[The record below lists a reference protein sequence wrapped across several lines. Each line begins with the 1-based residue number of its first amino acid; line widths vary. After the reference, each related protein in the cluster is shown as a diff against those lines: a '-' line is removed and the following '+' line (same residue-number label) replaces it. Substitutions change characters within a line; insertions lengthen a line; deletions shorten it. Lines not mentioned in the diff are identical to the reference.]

1 MMLNKVAILSPGAMG
16 HAVGRVLAEHGV
28 DIMTCLAG
36 RSERTHRLASAAGF
50 TEIPT
55 LEDLVCEADLVLS
68 ILVPVDAEAIACQLA
83 GALKATGA
91 QPYIADCNAISPMR
105 SAKIETIIQS
115 AGGRFIDASIIGP
128 PPGQGA
134 PPRFYVSGI
143 HAEVMLPLDGK
154 GIVVKSLGDIV
165 GRASGIKMCYA
176 ALTKGTSTLQV
187 ALLTAAESMG
197 LTEELRQELAY
208 SQATA
213 LQSMES
219 TIPRLPPNAHRWVG
233 EMEEIASTFAH
244 VGVTSHFHLGAA
256 AIYRLLE
263 ATSFANESPETIDP
277 DRTLA
282 RTIEA
287 AVAQLPRECESQLE
301 EGAGSNTTAGERLK

>member
-1 MMLNKVAILSPGAMG
+1 MTLNKVAILSPGAMG

-28 DIMTCLAG
+28 DIITCLAG

-68 ILVPVDAEAIACQLA
+68 ILVPVDAEASACQLA

-105 SAKIETIIQS
+105 SAKIEAVIQS

-134 PPRFYVSGI
+134 PPRFYVSGT
-143 HAEVMLPLDGK
+143 HAEAMLPLDGK
-154 GIVVKSLGDIV
+154 GIVVKSLGEII

-208 SQATA
+208 SQAAA

-233 EMEEIASTFAH
+233 EMEEIASTFAK

-256 AIYRLLE
+256 AIYRLLQ
-263 ATSFANESPETIDP
+263 ATSFATESPETIDP

-287 AVAQLPRECESQLE
+287 AVAQLPCECESHPE
-301 EGAGSNTTAGERLK
+301 EGTGSNTAGERLK

>member
-1 MMLNKVAILSPGAMG
+1 MTLNKVAILSPGAMG

-50 TEIPT
+50 TEMPT

-68 ILVPVDAEAIACQLA
+68 ILVPGDAEAIACQLA

-154 GIVVKSLGDIV
+154 GIVVKSLGETI

-208 SQATA
+208 SQAAA

-219 TIPRLPPNAHRWVG
+219 TIPRLPSNAHRWVG
-233 EMEEIASTFAH
+233 EMEEIASTFAQ

-256 AIYRLLE
+256 AIYRLLQ
-263 ATSFANESPETIDP
+263 ATSFAHESPETIDP

-287 AVAQLPRECESQLE
+287 AVAQLPRECESRPE
-301 EGAGSNTTAGERLK
+301 EGTDSNTAGEKLK

>member
-1 MMLNKVAILSPGAMG
+1 MTLNKVAILSPGAMG

-28 DIMTCLAG
+28 DIITCLAG

-68 ILVPVDAEAIACQLA
+68 ILVPVDAEASACQLA

-105 SAKIETIIQS
+105 SAKIEAVIQS

-134 PPRFYVSGI
+134 PPRFYVSGT
-143 HAEVMLPLDGK
+143 HAEAMLPLDGK
-154 GIVVKSLGDIV
+154 GIVVKSLGEII

-208 SQATA
+208 SQAAA

-233 EMEEIASTFAH
+233 EMEEIASTFAK

-256 AIYRLLE
+256 AIYRLLQ

-277 DRTLA
+277 GRTLA

-287 AVAQLPRECESQLE
+287 AVAQLPRECESHPE
-301 EGAGSNTTAGERLK
+301 EGTGSNTAGERLK

>member
-1 MMLNKVAILSPGAMG
+1 MTLNKVAILSPGAMG

-28 DIMTCLAG
+28 DIITCLAG

-68 ILVPVDAEAIACQLA
+68 ILVPVDAEASACQLA

-105 SAKIETIIQS
+105 SAKIEAVIQS

-134 PPRFYVSGI
+134 PPRFYVSGT
-143 HAEVMLPLDGK
+143 HAEAMLPLDGK
-154 GIVVKSLGDIV
+154 GIVVKSLGEII

-208 SQATA
+208 SQAAA

-233 EMEEIASTFAH
+233 EMEEIASTFAK

-256 AIYRLLE
+256 AIYRLLQ

-287 AVAQLPRECESQLE
+287 AVAQLPCECESRPE
-301 EGAGSNTTAGERLK
+301 EGTGSNTAGERLK

>member
-1 MMLNKVAILSPGAMG
+1 MTLNKVAILSPGAMG

-50 TEIPT
+50 TEMPT

-154 GIVVKSLGDIV
+154 GIVVKSLGETI

-208 SQATA
+208 SQAAA

-219 TIPRLPPNAHRWVG
+219 TIPRLPSNAHRWVG
-233 EMEEIASTFAH
+233 EMEEIASTFAQ

-256 AIYRLLE
+256 AIYRLLQ
-263 ATSFANESPETIDP
+263 ATSFAHESPETIDP

-287 AVAQLPRECESQLE
+287 AVAQLPRECESRPE
-301 EGAGSNTTAGERLK
+301 EGTDSNTAGEKLK

>member
-1 MMLNKVAILSPGAMG
+1 MTLEKIAILSPGAMG
-16 HAVGRVLAEHGV
+16 HAVGRVLAEHGM

-50 TEIPT
+50 TEMPT

-105 SAKIETIIQS
+105 SEKIETISQS

-134 PPRFYVSGI
+134 PPRFYVSGT
-143 HAEVMLPLDGK
+143 HAAVMLPLDGK
-154 GIVVKSLGDIV
+154 GIAVKSLGEIT

-208 SQATA
+208 SQAAT

-219 TIPRLPPNAHRWVG
+219 TIPRLPSNAHRWVG
-233 EMEEIASTFAH
+233 EMEEIASTFAK

-256 AIYRLLE
+256 AIYRLLQ

-287 AVAQLPRECESQLE
+287 AVAQLPRECESRPE
-301 EGAGSNTTAGERLK
+301 EGTGSNTAGEKFK

>member
-1 MMLNKVAILSPGAMG
+1 
-16 HAVGRVLAEHGV
+16 
-28 DIMTCLAG
+28 
-36 RSERTHRLASAAGF
+36 
-50 TEIPT
+50 
-55 LEDLVCEADLVLS
+55 
-68 ILVPVDAEAIACQLA
+68 
-83 GALKATGA
+83 
-91 QPYIADCNAISPMR
+91 
-105 SAKIETIIQS
+105 
-115 AGGRFIDASIIGP
+115 
-128 PPGQGA
+128 
-134 PPRFYVSGI
+134 
-143 HAEVMLPLDGK
+143 LDGK
-154 GIVVKSLGDIV
+154 GIAVKSLGETI

-208 SQATA
+208 SQAAA

-233 EMEEIASTFAH
+233 EMEEIASTFAK

-256 AIYRLLE
+256 AIYRLLQ

-277 DRTLA
+277 DRTLT

-287 AVAQLPRECESQLE
+287 AVAQLPRECESRPE
-301 EGAGSNTTAGERLK
+301 EGTGSNTAGEKFK

>member
-1 MMLNKVAILSPGAMG
+1 MTLNKVAILSPGAMG

-28 DIMTCLAG
+28 DIITCLAG

-68 ILVPVDAEAIACQLA
+68 ILVPVDAEASACQLA

-105 SAKIETIIQS
+105 SAKIEAVIQS

-128 PPGQGA
+128 PPEQGA
-134 PPRFYVSGI
+134 PPRFYVSGT
-143 HAEVMLPLDGK
+143 HAEAMLPLDGK
-154 GIVVKSLGDIV
+154 GIVVKSLGEII

-208 SQATA
+208 SQAAA

-233 EMEEIASTFAH
+233 EMEEIASTFAK

-256 AIYRLLE
+256 AIYRLLQ

-287 AVAQLPRECESQLE
+287 AVAQLPCECESRPE
-301 EGAGSNTTAGERLK
+301 EGTGSNTAGERLK

>member
-1 MMLNKVAILSPGAMG
+1 MTLNKVAILSPGAMG

-28 DIMTCLAG
+28 DIITCLAG

-83 GALKATGA
+83 GVLKATGA

-105 SAKIETIIQS
+105 SAKIEEIIQS
-115 AGGRFIDASIIGP
+115 AGGRFIDASIIGA
-128 PPGQGA
+128 PPGQGI

-154 GIVVKSLGDIV
+154 GIVVKSLGEII

-208 SQATA
+208 SQGAA

-233 EMEEIASTFAH
+233 EMEEIASTFAK

-256 AIYRLLE
+256 AIYRLLQ

-287 AVAQLPRECESQLE
+287 AVAQLPCECESRPE
-301 EGAGSNTTAGERLK
+301 EGAPSAAAGESLK

>member
-1 MMLNKVAILSPGAMG
+1 MTLEKIAILSPGAMG

-50 TEIPT
+50 TEMPT

-115 AGGRFIDASIIGP
+115 AGGKFIDASIIGP

-143 HAEVMLPLDGK
+143 HAAAMLPLDGK
-154 GIVVKSLGDIV
+154 GIAVKSLGEIT

-208 SQATA
+208 SQAAA

-233 EMEEIASTFAH
+233 EMEEIASTFAE

-256 AIYRLLE
+256 AIYRLLQ
-263 ATSFANESPETIDP
+263 ATSFAHESPETIDP
-277 DRTLA
+277 DRTLT

-287 AVAQLPRECESQLE
+287 AVAQLPRECESRPE
-301 EGAGSNTTAGERLK
+301 EGTGSNTAGEKFK

>member
-1 MMLNKVAILSPGAMG
+1 MTLNKVAILSPGAMG

-50 TEIPT
+50 TEMPT

-128 PPGQGA
+128 PPGQSA

-154 GIVVKSLGDIV
+154 GIVVKSLGETI

-208 SQATA
+208 SQAAA

-233 EMEEIASTFAH
+233 EMEEIASTFAE

-256 AIYRLLE
+256 AIYRLLQ

-287 AVAQLPRECESQLE
+287 AVAQLPRECESRPE
-301 EGAGSNTTAGERLK
+301 EGTDSNTAGERLK

>member
-1 MMLNKVAILSPGAMG
+1 MTLNKVAILSPGAMG

-28 DIMTCLAG
+28 DIITCLAG

-68 ILVPVDAEAIACQLA
+68 ILVPVDAEASACQLA

-105 SAKIETIIQS
+105 SAKIEAVIQS

-134 PPRFYVSGI
+134 PPRFYVSGT
-143 HAEVMLPLDGK
+143 HAEAMLPLDGK
-154 GIVVKSLGDIV
+154 GIVVKSLGEII

-208 SQATA
+208 SQTAA

-233 EMEEIASTFAH
+233 EMEEIASTFAE

-256 AIYRLLE
+256 AIYRLLQ

-287 AVAQLPRECESQLE
+287 AVAQLPCECESRPE
-301 EGAGSNTTAGERLK
+301 EGASSAAAGESLK

>member
-1 MMLNKVAILSPGAMG
+1 MTLNKVAILSPGAMG

-154 GIVVKSLGDIV
+154 GIVVKSLGETI

-208 SQATA
+208 SQAAA

-233 EMEEIASTFAH
+233 EMEEIASTFAQ

-263 ATSFANESPETIDP
+263 ATSFANESPETIDSQ
-277 DRTLA
+277 RTLA

-287 AVAQLPRECESQLE
+287 AVAQLPRECESHPE
-301 EGAGSNTTAGERLK
+301 EGAGSNTAGERLK

>member
-1 MMLNKVAILSPGAMG
+1 MTLEKIAILSPGAMG

-50 TEIPT
+50 TEMPT

-154 GIVVKSLGDIV
+154 GIVVKSLGETI

-208 SQATA
+208 SQAAA

-233 EMEEIASTFAH
+233 EMEEIASTFAE

-256 AIYRLLE
+256 AIYRLLQ

-287 AVAQLPRECESQLE
+287 AVAQLPRECESRPE
-301 EGAGSNTTAGERLK
+301 EGTDSNTAGERLK

>member
-1 MMLNKVAILSPGAMG
+1 MTLNKVAILSPGAMG

-50 TEIPT
+50 IEMPT

-128 PPGQGA
+128 PPGQSA

-154 GIVVKSLGDIV
+154 GIVVKSLGETI

-208 SQATA
+208 SQAAA

-233 EMEEIASTFAH
+233 EMEEIASTFAE

-256 AIYRLLE
+256 AIYRLLQ
-263 ATSFANESPETIDP
+263 ATSFANESPESIDP

-287 AVAQLPRECESQLE
+287 AVAQLPRECESRPE
-301 EGAGSNTTAGERLK
+301 EGTDSNTAGERLK

>member
-1 MMLNKVAILSPGAMG
+1 MTLNKVAILSPGAMG

-28 DIMTCLAG
+28 DIITCLAG

-50 TEIPT
+50 TEMPT

-68 ILVPVDAEAIACQLA
+68 ILVPVDAEASACQLA

-105 SAKIETIIQS
+105 SAKIEAVIQS

-134 PPRFYVSGI
+134 PPRFYVSGT
-143 HAEVMLPLDGK
+143 HAEAMLPLDGK
-154 GIVVKSLGDIV
+154 GIVVKSLGEII

-208 SQATA
+208 SQTAA

-233 EMEEIASTFAH
+233 EMEEIASTFAK

-256 AIYRLLE
+256 AIYRLLQ

-287 AVAQLPRECESQLE
+287 AVAQLPCECESRPE
-301 EGAGSNTTAGERLK
+301 EGASSAAAGESLK

>member
-1 MMLNKVAILSPGAMG
+1 MTLNKVAILSPGAMG

-36 RSERTHRLASAAGF
+36 RSERTHRLASVAGF
-50 TEIPT
+50 TEMPT

-115 AGGRFIDASIIGP
+115 TGGRFIDASIIGP
-128 PPGQGA
+128 PPGQSA

-154 GIVVKSLGDIV
+154 GIVVKSLGETI

-208 SQATA
+208 SQAAA

-233 EMEEIASTFAH
+233 EMEEIASTFAE

-256 AIYRLLE
+256 AIYRLLQ

-287 AVAQLPRECESQLE
+287 AVAQLPRECESRPE
-301 EGAGSNTTAGERLK
+301 EGTDSNTAGERLK

>member
-1 MMLNKVAILSPGAMG
+1 MTLNKVAILSPGAMG

-50 TEIPT
+50 TEMPT

-154 GIVVKSLGDIV
+154 GIVVKSLGETI

-208 SQATA
+208 SQAAA

-219 TIPRLPPNAHRWVG
+219 TIPRLPSNAHRWVG
-233 EMEEIASTFAH
+233 EMEEIASTFAQ

-256 AIYRLLE
+256 AIYRLLQ
-263 ATSFANESPETIDP
+263 ATSFAHESPETIDP

-287 AVAQLPRECESQLE
+287 AVAQLPRECESRPE
-301 EGAGSNTTAGERLK
+301 EGTDSNTAGERLK

>member
-1 MMLNKVAILSPGAMG
+1 MTLNKVAILSPGAMG

-28 DIMTCLAG
+28 DIITCLAG

-68 ILVPVDAEAIACQLA
+68 ILVPVDAEASACQLA

-105 SAKIETIIQS
+105 SAKIEAVIQS

-134 PPRFYVSGI
+134 PPRFYVSGT
-143 HAEVMLPLDGK
+143 HAEAMLPLDGK
-154 GIVVKSLGDIV
+154 GIVVKSLGEII

-208 SQATA
+208 SQGAA

-233 EMEEIASTFAH
+233 EMEEIASTFAK

-256 AIYRLLE
+256 AIYRLLQ

-287 AVAQLPRECESQLE
+287 AVAQLPCECESHPE
-301 EGAGSNTTAGERLK
+301 EGTGSNTAGESLK

>member
-1 MMLNKVAILSPGAMG
+1 MTLEKIAILSPGAMG
-16 HAVGRVLAEHGV
+16 HAVGRVLAEHGM

-36 RSERTHRLASAAGF
+36 RSERTHRLAGAAGF
-50 TEIPT
+50 TEMPT

-115 AGGRFIDASIIGP
+115 AGGKFIDASIIGP

-143 HAEVMLPLDGK
+143 HAAAMLPLDGK
-154 GIVVKSLGDIV
+154 GIAVKSLGEIT

-208 SQATA
+208 SQAAT

-219 TIPRLPPNAHRWVG
+219 TIPRLPSNAHRWVG
-233 EMEEIASTFAH
+233 EMEEIASTFAE

-256 AIYRLLE
+256 AIYRLLQ

-277 DRTLA
+277 DRTLT

-287 AVAQLPRECESQLE
+287 AVAQLPRECESRPE
-301 EGAGSNTTAGERLK
+301 EGTGSNTAGEKFK

>member
-1 MMLNKVAILSPGAMG
+1 MTLNKVAILSPGAMG

-154 GIVVKSLGDIV
+154 GIVVKSLGETI

-208 SQATA
+208 SQAAA

-233 EMEEIASTFAH
+233 EMEEIASTFAQ

-256 AIYRLLE
+256 AIYRLLQ
-263 ATSFANESPETIDP
+263 ATSFANESPETIDSQ
-277 DRTLA
+277 RTLA

-287 AVAQLPRECESQLE
+287 AVAQLPCECESRPE
-301 EGAGSNTTAGERLK
+301 EGAGSNTAGERLK

>member
-1 MMLNKVAILSPGAMG
+1 MG

-50 TEIPT
+50 IEMPT

-128 PPGQGA
+128 PPGQSA

-154 GIVVKSLGDIV
+154 GIVVKSLGETI

-208 SQATA
+208 SQAAA
-213 LQSMES
+213 LQNMES

-233 EMEEIASTFAH
+233 EMEEIASTFAE

-256 AIYRLLE
+256 AIYRLLQ
-263 ATSFANESPETIDP
+263 ATSFANESPESIDP

-287 AVAQLPRECESQLE
+287 AVAQLPRECESRPE
-301 EGAGSNTTAGERLK
+301 EGTDSNTAGERLK

>member
-1 MMLNKVAILSPGAMG
+1 MTLNKVAILSPGAMG

-154 GIVVKSLGDIV
+154 GIVVKSLGETI

-208 SQATA
+208 SQAAA

-233 EMEEIASTFAH
+233 EMEEIASTFAK

-263 ATSFANESPETIDP
+263 ATSFANESPETIDSQ
-277 DRTLA
+277 RTLA

-287 AVAQLPRECESQLE
+287 AVAQLPRECESRPE
-301 EGAGSNTTAGERLK
+301 EGTGSNTAGERLK

>member
-1 MMLNKVAILSPGAMG
+1 MTLEKVAILSPGAMG

-28 DIMTCLAG
+28 DIITCLAG

-50 TEIPT
+50 TEMPT

-115 AGGRFIDASIIGP
+115 AGGRFIDASIIGA

-134 PPRFYVSGI
+134 PPRFYVSGT

-154 GIVVKSLGDIV
+154 GIVVKSLGEII
-165 GRASGIKMCYA
+165 G
-176 ALTKGTSTLQV
+176 
-187 ALLTAAESMG
+187 
-197 LTEELRQELAY
+197 
-208 SQATA
+208 
-213 LQSMES
+213 
-219 TIPRLPPNAHRWVG
+219 PAHR
-233 EMEEIASTFAH
+233 
-244 VGVTSHFHLGAA
+244 
-256 AIYRLLE
+256 
-263 ATSFANESPETIDP
+263 
-277 DRTLA
+277 
-282 RTIEA
+282 
-287 AVAQLPRECESQLE
+287 C
-301 EGAGSNTTAGERLK
+301 

>member
-1 MMLNKVAILSPGAMG
+1 MTLNKVAILSPGAMG

-50 TEIPT
+50 IEMPT

-128 PPGQGA
+128 PPGQSA

-154 GIVVKSLGDIV
+154 GIVVKSLGETI

-208 SQATA
+208 SQAAA

-233 EMEEIASTFAH
+233 EMEEIASTFAE

-256 AIYRLLE
+256 AIYRLLQ

-287 AVAQLPRECESQLE
+287 AVAQLPRECESRPE
-301 EGAGSNTTAGERLK
+301 EGTDSNTAGERLK

>member
-1 MMLNKVAILSPGAMG
+1 MTLNKVAILSPGAMG

-154 GIVVKSLGDIV
+154 GIVVKSLGETI

-208 SQATA
+208 SQAAA

-233 EMEEIASTFAH
+233 EMEEIASTFAK

-263 ATSFANESPETIDP
+263 ATSFANESPETIDSQ
-277 DRTLA
+277 RTLA

-287 AVAQLPRECESQLE
+287 AVAQLPCECESRPE
-301 EGAGSNTTAGERLK
+301 EGAGSNTAGERLK

>member
-1 MMLNKVAILSPGAMG
+1 MTLNKVAILSPGAMG

-50 TEIPT
+50 TEMPT

-154 GIVVKSLGDIV
+154 GIVVKSLGETI

-208 SQATA
+208 SQAAA

-233 EMEEIASTFAH
+233 EMEEIASTFAE

-256 AIYRLLE
+256 AIYRLLQ
-263 ATSFANESPETIDP
+263 ATSFAHESPESIDP

-287 AVAQLPRECESQLE
+287 AVAQLPRECESRPE
-301 EGAGSNTTAGERLK
+301 EGTDSNTAGEKLK

>member
-1 MMLNKVAILSPGAMG
+1 MTLNKVAILSPGAMG

-154 GIVVKSLGDIV
+154 GIVVKSLGETI

-208 SQATA
+208 SQAAA

-233 EMEEIASTFAH
+233 EMEEIASTFAK

-263 ATSFANESPETIDP
+263 ATSFANESPETIDSQ
-277 DRTLA
+277 RTLA

-287 AVAQLPRECESQLE
+287 AVAQLPRECESHPE
-301 EGAGSNTTAGERLK
+301 EGAGSNTAGERLK

>member
-1 MMLNKVAILSPGAMG
+1 MTLNKVAILSPGAMG

-36 RSERTHRLASAAGF
+36 RSERTHRLASVAGF

-83 GALKATGA
+83 GALKATSA

-154 GIVVKSLGDIV
+154 GIVVKSLGETI

-208 SQATA
+208 SQAAA

-233 EMEEIASTFAH
+233 EMEEIASTFAE

-256 AIYRLLE
+256 AIYRLLQ

-287 AVAQLPRECESQLE
+287 AVAQLPRECESRPE
-301 EGAGSNTTAGERLK
+301 EGTDSNTAGERLK

>member
-1 MMLNKVAILSPGAMG
+1 MTLNKVAILSPGAMG

-36 RSERTHRLASAAGF
+36 RSERTHRLASVAGF
-50 TEIPT
+50 TEMPT

-128 PPGQGA
+128 PPGQSA

-154 GIVVKSLGDIV
+154 GIVVKSLGETI

-208 SQATA
+208 SQAAA
-213 LQSMES
+213 LQNMES

-233 EMEEIASTFAH
+233 EMEEIASTFAE

-256 AIYRLLE
+256 AIYRLLQ

-287 AVAQLPRECESQLE
+287 AVAQLPRECESRPE
-301 EGAGSNTTAGERLK
+301 EGTDSNTAGERLK

>member
-1 MMLNKVAILSPGAMG
+1 MTLNKVAILSPGAMG

-28 DIMTCLAG
+28 DIITCLAG

-68 ILVPVDAEAIACQLA
+68 ILVPVDAEASACQLA

-105 SAKIETIIQS
+105 SAKIEAVIQS

-134 PPRFYVSGI
+134 PPRFYVSGT
-143 HAEVMLPLDGK
+143 HAEAMLPLDGK
-154 GIVVKSLGDIV
+154 GIVVKSLGEII

-208 SQATA
+208 SQAAA

-233 EMEEIASTFAH
+233 EMEEIASTFAK

-256 AIYRLLE
+256 AIYRLLQ

-287 AVAQLPRECESQLE
+287 AVAQLPCECESRPE
-301 EGAGSNTTAGERLK
+301 EGASSAAAGESLK

>member
-1 MMLNKVAILSPGAMG
+1 MTLNKVAILSPGAMG

-28 DIMTCLAG
+28 DIITCLAG

-68 ILVPVDAEAIACQLA
+68 ILVPVDAEASACQLA

-105 SAKIETIIQS
+105 SAKIEAVIQS

-134 PPRFYVSGI
+134 PPRFYVSGT
-143 HAEVMLPLDGK
+143 HAEAMLPLDGK
-154 GIVVKSLGDIV
+154 GIVVKSLGEII

-208 SQATA
+208 SQAAA

-233 EMEEIASTFAH
+233 EMEEIASTFAK

-256 AIYRLLE
+256 AIYRLLQ

-287 AVAQLPRECESQLE
+287 AVAQLPCECESRPE
-301 EGAGSNTTAGERLK
+301 EGAPSAAAGESLK

>member
-1 MMLNKVAILSPGAMG
+1 MTLEKVAILSPGAMG

-28 DIMTCLAG
+28 DIITCLAG

-50 TEIPT
+50 TEMPT

-115 AGGRFIDASIIGP
+115 AGGRFIDASIIGA

-134 PPRFYVSGI
+134 PPRFYVSGT

-154 GIVVKSLGDIV
+154 GIVVKSLGEII

-208 SQATA
+208 SQAAA

-233 EMEEIASTFAH
+233 EMEEIASTFAQ

-287 AVAQLPRECESQLE
+287 AVAQLPRECESHSE
-301 EGAGSNTTAGERLK
+301 EGAGSNTAGERLK

>member
-1 MMLNKVAILSPGAMG
+1 MALDKVAILSPGAMG

-50 TEIPT
+50 KEMPT

-68 ILVPVDAEAIACQLA
+68 ILVPVDAEAIAYQLA
-83 GALKATGA
+83 SALKATGT

-134 PPRFYVSGI
+134 PPRFYVSGT
-143 HAEVMLPLDGK
+143 HAAVMLPLDGK
-154 GIVVKSLGDIV
+154 GIAVKSLGEIT

-208 SQATA
+208 SQAAT

-219 TIPRLPPNAHRWVG
+219 TIPRLPSNAHRWVG
-233 EMEEIASTFAH
+233 EMEEIASTFAK

-256 AIYRLLE
+256 AIYRLLQ

-277 DRTLA
+277 DRTLT

-287 AVAQLPRECESQLE
+287 AVAQLSRECESRPE
-301 EGAGSNTTAGERLK
+301 EGTGSNTAGEKLK

>member
-1 MMLNKVAILSPGAMG
+1 MTLNKVAILSPGAMG

-28 DIMTCLAG
+28 DIITCLAG

-68 ILVPVDAEAIACQLA
+68 ILVPVDAEASACQLA

-105 SAKIETIIQS
+105 SAKIEAVIQS

-134 PPRFYVSGI
+134 PPRFYVSGT
-143 HAEVMLPLDGK
+143 HAEAMLPLDGK
-154 GIVVKSLGDIV
+154 GIVVKSLGEII

-208 SQATA
+208 SQAAA

-233 EMEEIASTFAH
+233 EMEEIASTFAE

-256 AIYRLLE
+256 AIYRLLQ

-287 AVAQLPRECESQLE
+287 AVAQLPCECESRPE
-301 EGAGSNTTAGERLK
+301 EGASSAAAGESLK